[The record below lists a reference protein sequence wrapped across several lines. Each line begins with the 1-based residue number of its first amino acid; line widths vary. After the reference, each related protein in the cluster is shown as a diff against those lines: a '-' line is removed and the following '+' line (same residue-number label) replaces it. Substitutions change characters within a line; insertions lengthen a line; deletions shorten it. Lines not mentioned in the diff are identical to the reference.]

1 MSIDFW
7 DLYYQKLD
15 LEQVDK
21 KPNINR
27 SDCDASAEPES
38 MVQSSIIRE
47 NGVMMREDKISIG
60 IIEEQKEEE
69 SKSILNFP
77 VHNVP
82 EEQKKGHQ
90 GFHCSFDQTEL
101 KVENMLANDSRL
113 AQEIILSKLTLIVHK
128 KANSSISQNE

>member
-1 MSIDFW
+1 
-7 DLYYQKLD
+7 
-15 LEQVDK
+15 
-21 KPNINR
+21 
-27 SDCDASAEPES
+27 
-38 MVQSSIIRE
+38 MVQSLNRQE
-47 NGVMMREDKISIG
+47 NGVMMREDKMGIG

-82 EEQKKGHQ
+82 EEQKKGQQ

-101 KVENMLANDSRL
+101 KAENMLANDSRL

-128 KANSSISQNE
+128 KADSSIRQNDR